1 MTLRTTFAAAAVA
14 LTLPLAA
21 QAAAVYDND
30 VQRVDPIGACTFNT
44 TCGDIQVAQKFT
56 LASAATLKSASFWT
70 FNDPLENNGGQANWA
85 FYQADGDG
93 GQPGTLITSG
103 TSGPVDLTT
112 DSGGWLGNFDL
123 VLNAFDLPSV
133 SLGAGSYYFGLRY
146 DTSVFTTYLAMGEDN
161 TGAFRSNDGGASWTP
176 SYAENVVHGVAVA
189 LYDTPVGG
197 AVPEPGAW
205 ALMILG
211 FGAAGAA
218 LRRRRIAMA

>member
-1 MTLRTTFAAAAVA
+1 MTLRTTFAAAAAA
-14 LTLPLAA
+14 LMLPLTA

-30 VQRVDPIGACTFNT
+30 VQRVDPIGACNFNT
-44 TCGDIQVAQKFT
+44 TCGDILVAQKFT

-70 FNDPLENNGGQANWA
+70 FNDPLESHGGQANWA
-85 FYQADGDG
+85 FFQADGDG
-93 GQPGTLITSG
+93 GQPGTLIVAGSG
-103 TSGPVDLTT
+103 SVDLTT
-112 DSGGWLGNFDL
+112 DSSGWLGGFDL
-123 VLNAFDLPSV
+123 VLNAFNLPSV

-146 DTSVFTTYLAMGEDN
+146 DTPVFTSYLAMGEDN
-161 TGAFRSNDGGASWTP
+161 AGAFRSNNGGANWTP
-176 SYAENVVHGVAVA
+176 SYTEGLVHGVAVA
-189 LYDTPVGG
+189 LYDTPA